1 MKRVQQITAMTM
13 IALLGLTSCQSEI
26 DEVNG
31 DNPNTNN
38 ANSSATTNF
47 KRTAMFDGSVDDFID
62 GNSCSAIMF
71 PAKAIVNGTTVTLF
85 SELDYQQVITI
96 LGQFNNDQDS
106 VVLQFPLTV
115 KTSNYTEVT
124 VNNQT
129 EYNAILD
136 ACSSAEASGEDA
148 ISSVAI
154 DFPITILTYDV
165 SFQQTGSVVITS
177 KQELYA
183 YMTNISSTELYAVKY
198 PMSVTLTDGTK
209 TTVAS
214 DAEFKATLEASLKTE
229 ATMTAAANNV
239 KEVESVLVNGMFKVE
254 SYVNAGVET
263 TTNYKDFTVDFANDK
278 SIKVISTLNTVAT
291 GTYEVSSQLEV
302 LLKLNFTGNT
312 SLNLLNNDYKVTS
325 FNNGSIILQSS
336 TNAAIVLVLKQI

>member
-1 MKRVQQITAMTM
+1 MKRVQQITGMAM

-62 GNSCSAIMF
+62 GTSCSAIMF
-71 PAKAIVNGTTVTLF
+71 PAKAIVNGTTVSLL

-115 KTSNYTEVT
+115 KTSNYNEVT
-124 VNNQT
+124 VNSQT
-129 EYNAILD
+129 EYNAILS

-165 SFQQTGSVVITS
+165 NFQQTGSIVIKS
-177 KQELYA
+177 KQELYT
-183 YMTNISSTELYAVKY
+183 YMTNISSAELYSVKY
-198 PMSVTLTDGTK
+198 PMSVTLIDGTK

-214 DAEFKATLEASLKTE
+214 DAEFKATLEASLTTE
-229 ATMTAAANNV
+229 ATMTTAADNV
-239 KEVESVLVNGMFKVE
+239 KEVEGVLVNGMFKVE
-254 SYVNAGVET
+254 SYVNSGVET
-263 TTNYKDFTVDFANDK
+263 GTNYKDFTIDFANDK
-278 SIKVISTLNTVAT
+278 SIKVVNALNTAAT

-302 LLKLNFTGNT
+302 LLKLTFTGNT
-312 SLNLLNNDYKVTS
+312 SLSLLNNNYKITS
-325 FNNGSIILQSS
+325 YNSNTITLQSS
-336 TNAAIVLVLKQI
+336 TNTAIVLVLKQI